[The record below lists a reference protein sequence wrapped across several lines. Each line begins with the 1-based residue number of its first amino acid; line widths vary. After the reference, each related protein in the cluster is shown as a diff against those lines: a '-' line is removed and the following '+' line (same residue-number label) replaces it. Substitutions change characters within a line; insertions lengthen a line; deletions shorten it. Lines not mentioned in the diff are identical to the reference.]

1 MPSAEPPASDPTPDG
16 MPSSGVRGVITYL
29 IFLHFFFLLIGIKSR
44 TDSSGLEQDLRNKV
58 PGLRPYLQLLGMDLS
73 YMFHFTYYDPSPVA
87 TYPLT
92 DTDFFVEADI
102 PQPDGSTKLVV
113 LPNRDDLHGQRFR
126 RLERLMH
133 VTGMEGENQNDAAGV
148 LAEGIAR
155 RLIVENNCIE
165 LAQTTPVKLRF
176 RRRLLPNY
184 MMTPEELE
192 RTGVLK
198 VERDDPSNF
207 QTVYEVLASV
217 TKDKAV
223 VVTRVGEASNSAA
236 PSVASPAAPA
246 VPGATAPAGGMP

>member
-1 MPSAEPPASDPTPDG
+1 MPSADTQAPEPTPDG
-16 MPSSGVRGVITYL
+16 MPSPGVRGVITYL
-29 IFLHFFFLLIGIKSR
+29 IFLHFFFLLVGIKSR

-73 YMFHFTYYDPSPVA
+73 YMFHLTYYDPSPEA

-113 LPNRDDLHGQRFR
+113 LPNRDDIHGQRFR

-133 VTGMEGENQNDAAGV
+133 VAGVEGENQNDAAGV

-155 RLIVENNCIE
+155 RIIGENNCVE
-165 LAQTTPVKLRF
+165 LAQTTPVRLRF

-184 MMTPEELE
+184 MMPPEDLE

-198 VERDDPSNF
+198 IERDAPGNF

-223 VVTRVGEASNSAA
+223 VVTRVGEASNAAA
-236 PSVASPAAPA
+236 PSTAAPG
-246 VPGATAPAGGMP
+246 VTAPVGGKP

>member
-1 MPSAEPPASDPTPDG
+1 
-16 MPSSGVRGVITYL
+16 
-29 IFLHFFFLLIGIKSR
+29 
-44 TDSSGLEQDLRNKV
+44 
-58 PGLRPYLQLLGMDLS
+58 
-73 YMFHFTYYDPSPVA
+73 
-87 TYPLT
+87 
-92 DTDFFVEADI
+92 
-102 PQPDGSTKLVV
+102 
-113 LPNRDDLHGQRFR
+113 
-126 RLERLMH
+126 MH

>member
-1 MPSAEPPASDPTPDG
+1 
-16 MPSSGVRGVITYL
+16 
-29 IFLHFFFLLIGIKSR
+29 
-44 TDSSGLEQDLRNKV
+44 
-58 PGLRPYLQLLGMDLS
+58 
-73 YMFHFTYYDPSPVA
+73 
-87 TYPLT
+87 
-92 DTDFFVEADI
+92 
-102 PQPDGSTKLVV
+102 
-113 LPNRDDLHGQRFR
+113 
-126 RLERLMH
+126 MH

-165 LAQTTPVKLRF
+165 LAQTMPVKLRF

-236 PSVASPAAPA
+236 PSVAAPA
-246 VPGATAPAGGMP
+246 VPGATAPAGGTP